1 MGFAEKRCLD
11 EVKRQCNQNKVHY
24 HELTE
29 EEQKQLNILIS
40 TAQDTDGKTTT
51 FPDFIGENGWIEHF
65 KVSSSKHNRKGS
77 ESIRQ
82 IANANRAIKKQIETS
97 IGEEPLIH
105 PFSSSF
111 YSGGSSLGNYHE
123 SLENNWEKHYQSY
136 LKEQE
141 KLKGL
146 EISVFMI
153 ESDDNY
159 LKVAQFDDMREGII
173 QRGNT
178 ELPFEIIYDRTI
190 LEYILQY
197 APYIKYVIFKSNF
210 ITSVIKT
217 TTIPQILDKLD
228 YSKIYIHSTQG
239 ITVRYGFHIGPD
251 SELPDDFR
259 P

>member
-11 EVKRQCNQNKVHY
+11 EVKQQCDQNKVCY
-24 HELTE
+24 YELAE
-29 EEQKQLNILIS
+29 EEQKQLNILIG

-65 KVSSSKHNRKGS
+65 KVSSSNHNRKGS
-77 ESIRQ
+77 ENIRQ
-82 IANANRAIKKQIETS
+82 IVSANRVIKKQIEIS
-97 IGEEPLIH
+97 IDEESLIH

-111 YSGGSSLGNYHE
+111 YSGGNSLGNYHE

-146 EISVFMI
+146 EISAFMI

-159 LKVAQFDDMREGII
+159 LKVARFDDMREGMI
-173 QRGNT
+173 QRGNA
-178 ELPFEIIYDRTI
+178 ELPFEIIYDKTI
-190 LEYILQY
+190 LEYMLQY
-197 APYIKYVIFKSNF
+197 ASHIKYVIFKSDF
-210 ITSVIKT
+210 ITSIIKT
-217 TTIPQILDKLD
+217 AAIPQILNELD
-228 YSKIYIHSTQG
+228 YSKICIHSIQG
-239 ITVRYGFHIGPD
+239 ITVRYGFHIGACSD
-251 SELPDDFR
+251 LPDEFL

>member
-1 MGFAEKRCLD
+1 MSRSSAGA
-11 EVKRQCNQNKVHY
+11 
-24 HELTE
+24 E
-29 EEQKQLNILIS
+29 EEQKQLNILIG

-65 KVSSSKHNRKGS
+65 KVSSSNHNRKGS
-77 ESIRQ
+77 ENIRQ
-82 IANANRAIKKQIETS
+82 IVSANRVIKKQIEIS
-97 IGEEPLIH
+97 IDEESLIH

-111 YSGGSSLGNYHE
+111 YSGGNSLGNYHE

-146 EISVFMI
+146 EISAFMI

-159 LKVAQFDDMREGII
+159 LKVARFDDMREGMI
-173 QRGNT
+173 QRGNA

-190 LEYILQY
+190 LEYMLQY
-197 APYIKYVIFKSNF
+197 ASHIKYVIFKSDF
-210 ITSVIKT
+210 ITSIIKT
-217 TTIPQILDKLD
+217 AAIPQILNELD
-228 YSKIYIHSTQG
+228 YSKICIHSIQG
-239 ITVRYGFHIGPD
+239 ITVRYGFHIGACSD
-251 SELPDDFR
+251 LPDEFL